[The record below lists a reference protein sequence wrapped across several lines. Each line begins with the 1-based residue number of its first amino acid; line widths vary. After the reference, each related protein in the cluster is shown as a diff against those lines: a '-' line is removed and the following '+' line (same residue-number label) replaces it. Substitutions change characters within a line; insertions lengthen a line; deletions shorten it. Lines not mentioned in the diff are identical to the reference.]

1 MMSKT
6 VVTVLRSGGEFKPE
20 HVQAMQR
27 QVMRWAPPGTMFK
40 CLSDIDI
47 PGVECLPL
55 RHDWP
60 GWWSKLELFRPDLE
74 DDFLFTD
81 LDNVIVG
88 PMDDLF
94 AGTYQPVLQRNG
106 WTALMWLPKL
116 RRYKVWEQF
125 IDEGPRLVMDFFAK
139 ENRPVLNG
147 VGNYGD
153 AGFISQAV
161 ENYHEWETVLP
172 GQVINIVSLRL
183 LTPLGVRWVHNWPK
197 DTRMILCGGPQHRPW
212 TMQMFWKY
220 RLYGESI

>member
-1 MMSKT
+1 MPT
-6 VVTVLRSGGEFKPE
+6 VLTVLRSGGEFNAG

-27 QVMRWAPPGTMFK
+27 QVARWAPAGTMFK

-47 PGVECLPL
+47 PGVECIPL

-60 GWWSKLELFRPDLE
+60 GWWAKLELFRPDLGLGN
-74 DDFLFTD
+74 FLFTD

-88 PMDDLF
+88 PIDDLLNR
-94 AGTYQPVLQRNG
+94 GHGPHLQRGG
-106 WTALMWLPKL
+106 WTALMWLPEWI
-116 RRYKVWEQF
+116 RGHVWTQF
-125 IDEGPRLVMDFFAK
+125 IENGPAEVMGFFAK
-139 ENRPVLNG
+139 ENRPVESG
-147 VGNYGD
+147 IGNYGD
-153 AGFISQAV
+153 AGFIS
-161 ENYHEWETVLP
+161 NTIGGYREWEEALP

-212 TMQMFWKY
+212 KMSMFWKL